1 MNRPRVTH
9 IRLSGGRL
17 GAGPLRSSYVDLYQF
32 LQLILAPSHL
42 ISTHV
47 TSSLVLVDIIAFID
61 ASTHS
66 IYICYKHI
74 DIHWYISQIMAI
86 LQSLPFR

>member
-1 MNRPRVTH
+1 MNRPRATH

-32 LQLILAPSHL
+32 LQSILAPSHL
-42 ISTHV
+42 ISTRV
-47 TSSLVLVDIIAFID
+47 TSSFVLVDIIAFID

-66 IYICYKHI
+66 IYICYKI
-74 DIHWYISQIMAI
+74 LTYIGI
-86 LQSLPFR
+86 FRK